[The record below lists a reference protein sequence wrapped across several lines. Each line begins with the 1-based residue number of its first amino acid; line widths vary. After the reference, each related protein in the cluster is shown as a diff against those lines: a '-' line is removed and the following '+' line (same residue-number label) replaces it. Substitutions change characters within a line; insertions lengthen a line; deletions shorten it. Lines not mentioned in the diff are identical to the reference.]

1 MLFRRVYAE
10 FFSRRHIESTH
21 CLRESKRS
29 CRSCACAPG
38 ASEPYVA
45 DNTDKK
51 LADGGVSRRR
61 TCDSCDMRC
70 RVACVHLHFVLYMR
84 NTVKTYKTMHLLRD
98 TEIRRNS
105 QQVRRKNIG
114 GHGRDTTQ
122 AVYNTV

>member
-10 FFSRRHIESTH
+10 FFSRRHIEGTH
-21 CLRESKRS
+21 CLPKSKRC
-29 CRSCACAPG
+29 CRSSACAPV

-51 LADGGVSRRR
+51 VADGGVSRRR
-61 TCDSCDMRC
+61 TCYSCDMRC
-70 RVACVHLHFVLYMR
+70 RVACVHLSFVLYLR

-98 TEIRRNS
+98 TEICRNTE
-105 QQVRRKNIG
+105 QVRRKNIG
-114 GHGRDTTQ
+114 GHGRYTTQ